1 MSGLRRNIPV
11 PTANLEAYKI
21 LLKRERMQKPASVLF
36 RKEMLEKNTRAN
48 YINEYDRILGLLEG
62 HADRFNIP
70 GGHFQKD
77 KLTNRLQMLKK
88 LFKESHEPEKHPIMR
103 KNI

>member
-1 MSGLRRNIPV
+1 MSGIKRNIPV
-11 PTANLEAYKI
+11 PISNPEAYKI

-36 RKEMLEKNTRAN
+36 RKEMLEKNKRAN

-88 LFKESHEPEKHPIMR
+88 LFQESHEGEKHPIT
-103 KNI
+103 KK

>member
-1 MSGLRRNIPV
+1 MSTKIPL
-11 PTANLEAYKI
+11 PEPNGNAAAYKL
-21 LLKRERMQKPASVLF
+21 LLKKENVVKPASVLF
-36 RKEMLEKNTRAN
+36 RKEMLEKNRKAN

-88 LFKESHEPEKHPIMR
+88 LFQESHEPFGGKHPIM
-103 KNI
+103 KK